1 MKRTIFILSFL
12 QFFIL
17 LTYCQIS
24 INLPKVI
31 NQNAKWDNTYSFDK
45 SNTFKIDAYSGKNEL
60 MQTLNYK
67 IYYQSKG
74 ENFLIKMIPRRAGN
88 GTENIIDK
96 NNELTIQVFGAGEDS
111 NPYYNASP
119 FKYPQESELKKLEI
133 IPTQET
139 RTILGFNC
147 KKYTYAYK
155 KIKGEVWLTN
165 EVKMP
170 NDYGI
175 FRASKMA
182 AIHNTLS
189 TNGFVMETSIFD
201 SKGGKTVMQ
210 TISLKD
216 NDIYKVSLEG
226 VEMNV
231 AINKVNYY
239 TF

>member
-1 MKRTIFILSFL
+1 MKKFVVFTA
-12 QFFIL
+12 IL
-17 LTYCQIS
+17 LFINALIYSQIS
-24 INLPKVI
+24 INLPKI
-31 NQNAKWDNTYSFDK
+31 TNQNVKWDNNYSFDK
-45 SNTFKIDAYSGKNEL
+45 SNAFKIEAYSGKNEL

-74 ENFLIKMIPRRAGN
+74 ENFLIQLIPKKAGN

-96 NNELTIQVFGAGEDS
+96 KNELVVQIFGAGE
-111 NPYYNASP
+111 NAKPYYNASP
-119 FKYPQESELKKLEI
+119 FKYPSESDLKKLEI
-133 IPTQET
+133 IPTEDT
-139 RTILGFNC
+139 KTILGYKC
-147 KKYTYAYK
+147 KKYTYTYK
-155 KIKGEVWLTN
+155 KITGEVWLTN

-182 AIHNTLS
+182 ALHNTLS
-189 TNGFVMETSIFD
+189 VSGFVMETSIFD
-201 SKGGKTVMQ
+201 AKGGKTVMQ
-210 TISLKD
+210 TLSLK
-216 NDIYKVSLEG
+216 NTENYKIYLDV